1 MITRFVVQR
10 RETFANGY
18 EFPVTGAYEKLVG
31 KIYGEVDPKNRLNKV
46 IVNLDKAPRNRRGR
60 VEYWSDFCIL
70 KPVDMARGNGKIFYD
85 APNRGSKRI
94 VSFLN
99 DAPAS
104 NDPTTLEDAG
114 NGFVMRQG
122 YTIVW
127 CGWQGDL
134 MPQQN
139 WLVMG
144 VPVATNNGKEIVKK
158 VRTEIVVEKKG
169 IKSQPLSGDERVKSY
184 AAASRDKTQALLTV
198 RGKSYGQRITV
209 PSSEWEFAS
218 CVKDS
223 RTGRETIKPSS
234 EELYLP
240 SGFKPG
246 HIYEFIYPAK
256 NPLVL
261 GLGFAVV
268 RDLISFL
275 RYEMKD
281 ATGKPNPLATA
292 KQTAPLIRSR
302 FDSLRLSFFP
312 LHGATSLFLSPH
324 LGGRQRG
331 GPAAGIHYAYGW
343 GRSQSGRFLRDFVYH
358 GFNEDESQRKVF
370 DAIAPHVAGGGR
382 LFLNYEFARPVT
394 SSQQHTNQLEPELF
408 PHAYNILMDAQT
420 GRRDGILKRPK
431 TDPYVFHTQTSTE
444 YWQKRGCLAH
454 TDGKGH
460 DVTPPDKVR
469 IYVIA
474 SAQHNSPFG
483 SEPMKDDTQQLVNPL
498 PAGDVLRAL
507 MVALDLWVTQ
517 GVSPPP
523 SRYPR
528 VADGSLVRPDRKSTS
543 FPKIPAVRYQG
554 LHNRQLFLDYGPH
567 IRRGR
572 MDIHPPRQIGNGAST
587 ILVPKVD
594 RDGNDVAG
602 IRLPVVQV
610 PIGTYT
616 GWNLQ
621 PRLLAEDE
629 LSGLLGSFIPFVKTK
644 AERNKLGDP
653 RLSLQERY
661 KNHNDYVQ
669 KVSRAARMLLDQRYL
684 LPDDAERMIN
694 EAKKGRIP

>member
-1 MITRFVVQR
+1 MITRLVVR
-10 RETFANGY
+10 RKELFAGGH
-18 EFPVTGAYEKLVG
+18 EFPVTGAYEKLTG
-31 KIYGEVDPKNRLNKV
+31 WFYGEVDPKNRLNNV
-46 IVNLDKAPRNRRGR
+46 IVHLDKAPRNGRGK
-60 VEYWSDFCIL
+60 VEYRSDFCLL
-70 KPVDMARGNGKIFYD
+70 KPLDMARGNGKIFFD
-85 APNRGSKRI
+85 APNRGAKRI
-94 VSFLN
+94 IAFLN
-99 DAPAS
+99 DAPES
-104 NDPTTLEDAG
+104 NDPRTLEDAG
-114 NGFVMRQG
+114 TGFLMRQG

-134 MPQQN
+134 IPQN
-139 WLVMG
+139 NLLALR
-144 VPVATNNGKEIVKK
+144 VPVATDNKKEIIRP
-158 VRTEIVVEKKG
+158 VRSEFNVTEKG
-169 IKSQPLSGDERVKSY
+169 IYSQPLSGWKGIQSYPVASLDKFRASLTIREKSY
-184 AAASRDKTQALLTV
+184 ERRIPLAAAEWDFGRSEKDPKTGQARIRPSR
-198 RGKSYGQRITV
+198 
-209 PSSEWEFAS
+209 
-218 CVKDS
+218 KD
-223 RTGRETIKPSS
+223 
-234 EELYLP
+234 LYLHA
-240 SGFKPG
+240 GFKPG

-261 GLGFAVV
+261 GLGFAAV
-268 RDLISFL
+268 RDLVSFL
-275 RYEMKD
+275 RYQSKD
-281 ATGKPNPLATA
+281 AAGKANPLASGNKATG
-292 KQTAPLIRSR
+292 IR
-302 FDSLRLSFFP
+302 
-312 LHGATSLFLSPH
+312 
-324 LGGRQRG
+324 
-331 GPAAGIHYAYGW
+331 YAYGW

-358 GFNEDESQRKVF
+358 GFNEDEFCRKVF

-408 PHAYNILMDAQT
+408 PHAYNMLKDAQT

-454 TDGKGH
+454 TDGKGR
-460 DVTPPDKVR
+460 DVSPPDKVR

-483 SEPMKDDTQQLVNPL
+483 SEPVKDHTQQLVNPL

-523 SRYPR
+523 SQYPR
-528 VADGSLVRPDRKSTS
+528 VGDGTLVRPDRNSTS

-554 LHNRQLFLDYGPH
+554 LQNRQLFLDYGSH
-567 IRRGR
+567 ISRGR
-572 MDIHPPRQIGNGAST
+572 MDIHPPRQIDNGAYT

-621 PRLLAEDE
+621 PRRLAEDE
-629 LSGLLGSFIPFVKTK
+629 LSGLLGSFIPFAKTK
-644 AERNKLGDP
+644 PERNKLRDP
-653 RLSLQERY
+653 RLSVEERY
-661 KNHNDYVQ
+661 KDQADYVQ
-669 KVSRAARMLLDQRYL
+669 QVSRAARSLVEERFL
-684 LPDDAERMIN
+684 LPEDADRIIA
-694 EAKKGRIP
+694 EAKKRPLFGDGKVQ

>member
-1 MITRFVVQR
+1 MLTRFVVQR

-18 EFPVTGAYEKLVG
+18 EFPITGAYEKLVG

-104 NDPTTLEDAG
+104 NDPSTLEDAG
-114 NGFVMRQG
+114 NGFLMRQG

-134 MPQQN
+134 IPQEN
-139 WLVMG
+139 WLVVG
-144 VPVATNNGKEIVKK
+144 VPVATNDSKEITRRA
-158 VRTEIVVEKKG
+158 RTEIVVEKKG

-184 AAASRDKTQALLTV
+184 EAASRDKTQALLTV
-198 RGKSYGQRITV
+198 REKSYGQRIPV

-275 RYEMKD
+275 RYQSKD
-281 ATGKPNPLATA
+281 ATGRANPLASGNKT
-292 KQTAPLIRSR
+292 
-302 FDSLRLSFFP
+302 
-312 LHGATSLFLSPH
+312 
-324 LGGRQRG
+324 
-331 GPAAGIHYAYGW
+331 AGICYAYGW

-358 GFNEDESQRKVF
+358 GFNEDESHRKVF

-408 PHAYNILMDAQT
+408 PHAYNILKDAQT

-454 TDGKGH
+454 TDGKGR
-460 DVTPPDKVR
+460 DVSPPDKVR

-483 SEPMKDDTQQLVNPL
+483 SEPVKDDTQQLVNPL

-507 MVALDLWVTQ
+507 MVAY
-517 GVSPPP
+517 GSMGH
-523 SRYPR
+523 S
-528 VADGSLVRPDRKSTS
+528 GSLATAES
-543 FPKIPAVRYQG
+543 
-554 LHNRQLFLDYGPH
+554 
-567 IRRGR
+567 
-572 MDIHPPRQIGNGAST
+572 
-587 ILVPKVD
+587 VPES
-594 RDGNDVAG
+594 
-602 IRLPVVQV
+602 
-610 PIGTYT
+610 Y
-616 GWNLQ
+616 
-621 PRLLAEDE
+621 EME
-629 LSGLLGSFIPFVKTK
+629 L
-644 AERNKLGDP
+644 
-653 RLSLQERY
+653 
-661 KNHNDYVQ
+661 
-669 KVSRAARMLLDQRYL
+669 
-684 LPDDAERMIN
+684 
-694 EAKKGRIP
+694 

>member
-1 MITRFVVQR
+1 MLTRFVIQR
-10 RETFANGY
+10 KEIFARGH
-18 EFPVTGAYEKLVG
+18 EFPITGPYEKLVG
-31 KIYGEVDPKNRLNKV
+31 KVYGEVDPKNRLNKV
-46 IVNLDKAPRNRRGR
+46 IVNLDKAPRNKRGR

-85 APNRGSKRI
+85 APNRGGKRI
-94 VSFLN
+94 VAFLN
-99 DAPAS
+99 DAPQS
-104 NDPTTLEDAG
+104 NNPSTIEDAG
-114 NGFVMRQG
+114 NGFLMRQG

-134 MPQQN
+134 MPQKN

-144 VPVATNNGKEIVKK
+144 VPVATNNGKEIVSK
-158 VRTEIVVEKKG
+158 VRTEIVVEEKG

-184 AAASRDKTQALLTV
+184 RAASRNKSLATLTM
-198 RGKSYGQRITV
+198 RKKGYGERI
-209 PSSEWEFAS
+209 PIAESEWEFAAPA
-218 CVKDS
+218 KEG
-223 RTGRETIKPSS
+223 RTGKETLCRSAQD
-234 EELYLP
+234 LYLR
-240 SGFKPG
+240 SSFKPG
-246 HIYEFIYPAK
+246 YIYEFIYPAK
-256 NPLVL
+256 HPLVL

-281 ATGKPNPLATA
+281 ARGKPNPLATDNN
-292 KQTAPLIRSR
+292 PLLYLPRR
-302 FDSLRLSFFP
+302 R
-312 LHGATSLFLSPH
+312 GENK
-324 LGGRQRG
+324 RG
-331 GPAAGIHYAYGW
+331 GNQSTGISHAYGW

-358 GFNEDESQRKVF
+358 GFNEDESRRKVF

-408 PHAYNILMDAQT
+408 PHAYNILKDAQT
-420 GRRDGILKRPK
+420 DRRDGILKRPK

-454 TDGKGH
+454 TDGKGR

-483 SEPMKDDTQQLVNPL
+483 SEPVKDDTQQPVNPL

-517 GVSPPP
+517 KIPPPP
-523 SRYPR
+523 SQYPR
-528 VADGSLVRPDRKSTS
+528 VGDRTLVRPDSNGTS
-543 FPKIPAVRYQG
+543 FLKIPGVRFSG
-554 LHNRQLFLDYGPH
+554 LHNRQLFLDYGPN
-567 IRRGR
+567 ILRGR
-572 MDIHPPRQIGNGAST
+572 MDVHPPRQVGNGAYT

-594 RDGNDVAG
+594 GDGNDLAG
-602 IRLPVVQV
+602 IRLPAVQV

-621 PRLLAEDE
+621 PRWLALDE
-629 LSGLLGSFIPFVKTK
+629 LSGLLGSYIPFVKTK
-644 AERNKLGDP
+644 ADRRKTGDP
-653 RLSLQERY
+653 RLSIQERY
-661 KNHNDYVQ
+661 KDHADYLQ
-669 KVSRAARMLLDQRYL
+669 QVSCAARRLVDGRFL
-684 LPDDAERMIN
+684 LPEDAERLIG
-694 EAKKGRIP
+694 EAKKHRIFPKPKLP

>member
-1 MITRFVVQR
+1 MITRFVVLR
-10 RETFANGY
+10 REIFARGH
-18 EFPVTGAYEKLVG
+18 EFPITGAYEKLIG
-31 KIYGEVDPKNRLNKV
+31 KIYGEVDPKNRPNKV

-70 KPVDMARGNGKIFYD
+70 KPLDMARGNGKLFYD
-85 APNRGSKRI
+85 APNRGGKRI
-94 VSFLN
+94 VAFLN
-99 DAPAS
+99 DAPQS
-104 NDPTTLEDAG
+104 NDPTTIQDAG
-114 NGFVMRQG
+114 NGFLMRQG

-134 MPQQN
+134 MPEEN

-144 VPVATNNGKEIVKK
+144 VPVATNNGKEIVRR
-158 VRTEIVVEKKG
+158 VRTEIVVEERG
-169 IKSQPLSGDERVKSY
+169 IKSQPLSGDDRVKSY
-184 AAASRDKTQALLTV
+184 PAASLSKSVAMLTV
-198 RGKSYGQRITV
+198 RKKSYGRRIPV
-209 PSSEWEFAS
+209 AESEWEFAA
-218 CVKDS
+218 CEKDK
-223 RTGRETIKPSS
+223 RTGRETLRRSARD
-234 EELYLP
+234 LYLR

-268 RDLISFL
+268 RDLVSFL

-281 ATGKPNPLATA
+281 ARGRPNPLARVSDP
-292 KQTAPLIRSR
+292 PLYLPPSR
-302 FDSLRLSFFP
+302 GESNK
-312 LHGATSLFLSPH
+312 
-324 LGGRQRG
+324 RG
-331 GPAAGIHYAYGW
+331 KKVTGIQYAYGW
-343 GRSQSGRFLRDFVYH
+343 GRSQSGRFLRDLVYH
-358 GFNEDESQRKVF
+358 GFNEDESHRKVF

-394 SSQQHTNQLEPELF
+394 SSQQHTNQLDPELF
-408 PHAYNILMDAQT
+408 PHAYNILKDAQT

-454 TDGKGH
+454 TDGKGR
-460 DVTPPDKVR
+460 DITPPDKVR

-483 SEPMKDDTQQLVNPL
+483 SEPVKDDTQQRVNPL

-517 GVSPPP
+517 GISPPP
-523 SRYPR
+523 SQYPR
-528 VADGSLVRPDRKSTS
+528 VADGTLVRPGIQSAG
-543 FPKIPAVRYQG
+543 FPNVPGVRFTG
-554 LHNRQLFLDYGPH
+554 LHNRQLFLDYGRN
-567 IRRGR
+567 ILRGR
-572 MDIHPPRQIGNGAST
+572 MDIHPPRQIGNGAYT

-594 RDGNDVAG
+594 ADGNDLAG
-602 IRLPVVQV
+602 IRLPAVQV

-621 PRLLAEDE
+621 PRRLAEGE
-629 LSGLLGSFIPFVKTK
+629 LSGLLGSFIPFAKTK
-644 AERNKLGDP
+644 ATRNKARDP

-661 KNHNDYVQ
+661 KNHSDYVA
-669 KVSRAARMLLDQRYL
+669 KVSRVARILVDQRYL
-684 LPDDAERMIN
+684 LPEDAQRMID
-694 EAKKGRIP
+694 EAKKRRVP

>member
-1 MITRFVVQR
+1 MLTRFIIRR
-10 RETFANGY
+10 REMFAAGH
-18 EFPVTGAYEKLVG
+18 EFAITGAYEKLVG

-46 IVNLDKAPRNRRGR
+46 IVNLEKAPRNKRGR

-85 APNRGSKRI
+85 APNRGGKRI
-94 VSFLN
+94 VAFLN
-99 DAPAS
+99 DAPQNNNPS
-104 NDPTTLEDAG
+104 TIEDAG
-114 NGFVMRQG
+114 NGFLMRQG

-134 MPQQN
+134 MPQKD

-144 VPVATNNGKEIVKK
+144 VPVATTNGKELTRR
-158 VRTEIVVEKKG
+158 VRTEIVVEEKG
-169 IKSQPLSGDERVKSY
+169 VQSQPLSGDERVKSY
-184 AAASRDKTQALLTV
+184 PAASLNKSLATLTV
-198 RGKSYGQRITV
+198 RKKGYSPRI
-209 PSSEWEFAS
+209 PIDGSNWEFATCKEDGQS
-218 CVKDS
+218 NEKTLRRSAQD
-223 RTGRETIKPSS
+223 
-234 EELYLP
+234 LYLR

-275 RYEMKD
+275 RYQMKD
-281 ATGKPNPLATA
+281 AKGKPNPLTTA
-292 KQTAPLIRSR
+292 NNPPLSLPPFRGENKREGKQIT
-302 FDSLRLSFFP
+302 
-312 LHGATSLFLSPH
+312 
-324 LGGRQRG
+324 
-331 GPAAGIHYAYGW
+331 GIQYAYAW

-358 GFNEDESQRKVF
+358 GFNEDESGRKVF

-382 LFLNYEFARPVT
+382 IFLNYECARPVT

-408 PHAYNILMDAQT
+408 PHAYKVIKDAQT

-460 DVTPPDKVR
+460 DITPPDKVR

-483 SEPMKDDTQQLVNPL
+483 SEPVKEDTQQLVNPL

-517 GVSPPP
+517 GISPPP
-523 SRYPR
+523 SQYPT
-528 VADGSLVRPDRKSTS
+528 VSNGTLVQPDSDGTG
-543 FPKIPAVRYQG
+543 FPKIPGVRFAG
-554 LHNRQLFLDYGPH
+554 LHNRQLFLDYGRN
-567 IRRGR
+567 ILQGR
-572 MDIHPPRQIGNGAST
+572 IDVHPPRQIGNGGYT

-594 RDGNDVAG
+594 TDGNDLAG
-602 IRLPVVQV
+602 IRLPAVQV

-621 PRLLAEDE
+621 SRRLAEDE
-629 LSGLLGSFIPFVKTK
+629 LSGLLGSYIPFSKTK
-644 AERNKLGDP
+644 AERRKRGDA

-661 KNHNDYVQ
+661 RDKADYVHQ
-669 KVSRAARMLLDQRYL
+669 VSRAARVLVEQRFL
-684 LPDDAERMIN
+684 LPEDAKRIIA
-694 EAKKGRIP
+694 EANRRNWISENKSQ

>member
-1 MITRFVVQR
+1 MPIVAMITRIAIKR
-10 RETFANGY
+10 RAPFAKGY

-104 NDPTTLEDAG
+104 NDPSTLEDAG
-114 NGFVMRQG
+114 NGFLMRQG

-134 MPQQN
+134 MPQRIGWSWVSRGDKQR
-139 WLVMG
+139 
-144 VPVATNNGKEIVKK
+144 KRDRRQ

-184 AAASRDKTQALLTV
+184 EAASRDKTQASLTV
-198 RGKSYGQRITV
+198 REKSYGQRITV
-209 PSSEWEFAS
+209 PSFRMGIRFVRKGFANRQGNNQAERR
-218 CVKDS
+218 
-223 RTGRETIKPSS
+223 RTLPSS
-234 EELYLP
+234 A
-240 SGFKPG
+240 SNQA
-246 HIYEFIYPAK
+246 ISTSSSIRQRIR
-256 NPLVL
+256 LVL

-268 RDLISFL
+268 RDLVSFL
-275 RYEMKD
+275 RYEMKRE
-281 ATGKPNPLATA
+281 PNPPA
-292 KQTAPLIRSR
+292 KAESR
-302 FDSLRLSFFP
+302 LDSSGKR
-312 LHGATSLFLSPH
+312 
-324 LGGRQRG
+324 RQ
-331 GPAAGIHYAYGW
+331 PASRYAYGW

-358 GFNEDESQRKVF
+358 GFNEDESHRKVF

-408 PHAYNILMDAQT
+408 PHAYNVLKDAQT

-454 TDGKGH
+454 TDGKGR

-483 SEPMKDDTQQLVNPL
+483 SEPVKDDTQQLVNPL

-517 GVSPPP
+517 GISPPP
-523 SRYPR
+523 SQYPR
-528 VADGSLVRPDRKSTS
+528 VGDGTLVRPDRRSTS

-554 LHNRQLFLDYGPH
+554 LHNRQLFLDYGRTLLAGGWTF
-567 IRRGR
+567 I
-572 MDIHPPRQIGNGAST
+572 PRDRSAMARTPFSC
-587 ILVPKVD
+587 PKLIATATMSLGFVCPSSKFPSAPIPVGTCN
-594 RDGNDVAG
+594 RDGW
-602 IRLPVVQV
+602 R
-610 PIGTYT
+610 
-616 GWNLQ
+616 
-621 PRLLAEDE
+621 
-629 LSGLLGSFIPFVKTK
+629 KT
-644 AERNKLGDP
+644 N
-653 RLSLQERY
+653 
-661 KNHNDYVQ
+661 
-669 KVSRAARMLLDQRYL
+669 
-684 LPDDAERMIN
+684 
-694 EAKKGRIP
+694 